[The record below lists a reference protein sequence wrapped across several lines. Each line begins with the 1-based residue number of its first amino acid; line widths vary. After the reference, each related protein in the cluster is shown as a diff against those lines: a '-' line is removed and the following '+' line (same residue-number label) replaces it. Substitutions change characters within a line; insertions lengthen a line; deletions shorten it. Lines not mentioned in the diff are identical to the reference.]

1 MNYLSSI
8 NEMSAAEGFPVV
20 LLGALQAFGALALIV
35 LVLVIMD
42 KVYRKKQQSA
52 EETKEI
58 PEIDEENTG
67 DNE

>member
-8 NEMSAAEGFPVV
+8 NEMSAADGFPVV

-42 KVYRKKQQSA
+42 RVYRKKQQTA

-58 PEIDEENTG
+58 SELIEENTG